1 MRVLLDANI
10 FISYL
15 LPSAISSPIHRILQG
30 AIEGKYILLVPDALI
45 TEFSRKV
52 STKPYLRERIAQEEL
67 ALFISL
73 LRTVSERL
81 SPITEEIPEAV
92 RDPKDN
98 YLVAYALIGRADYLV
113 TGDNNLLSLQQ
124 IGTVTILRPSEF
136 AALLTET

>member
-1 MRVLLDANI
+1 MSVLLDANI

-98 YLVAYALIGRADYLV
+98 YLVAYALIGQADYLV
-113 TGDNNLLSLQQ
+113 TGDNDLLSLQQ
-124 IGTVTILRPSEF
+124 IGTLTILRPSEF

>member
-1 MRVLLDANI
+1 
-10 FISYL
+10 
-15 LPSAISSPIHRILQG
+15 
-30 AIEGKYILLVPDALI
+30 
-45 TEFSRKV
+45 
-52 STKPYLRERIAQEEL
+52 LRERIAQEEL

-136 AALLTET
+136 AALAET

>member
-92 RDPKDN
+92 RDPNDI